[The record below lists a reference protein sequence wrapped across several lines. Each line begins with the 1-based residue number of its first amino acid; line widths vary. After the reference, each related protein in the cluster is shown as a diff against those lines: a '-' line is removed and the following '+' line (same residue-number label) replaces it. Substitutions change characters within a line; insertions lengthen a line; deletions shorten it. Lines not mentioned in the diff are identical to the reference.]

1 MSELYIY
8 NSYAREK
15 QKFEPITP
23 GYAGLYVCGPT
34 VSGESHL
41 GHARP
46 YITFDVV
53 QRYLKHLGYKV
64 RYVRNITDAGHFEEE
79 GREAQ
84 DKVSEKAKLEKLEPM
99 EMVHKYTSLFHY
111 GMRLFNNEEPS
122 IEPTAT
128 GHIVEQINMIE
139 DIMAKGYAYEVNG
152 SVYFDVEKYA
162 AKYAKPANE
171 AAAKSENYYGGLSG
185 RVLEDQLETTRE
197 LDGQEEKRNKAD
209 FALWKNAPPEHIM
222 RWKSPWGEGFPGWH
236 IECSA
241 MATKYLGETFDIHGG
256 GMDLQFPHHESE
268 IAQSTIAHGHAPVRY
283 WMHNNMITI
292 NGKKMGKS
300 YNNVIKLSEL
310 FTGNHPL
317 LAQAYHP
324 MVVRFN
330 ILQTHYRSTLDFS
343 NEALQASEK
352 AFRRLWEAYEVLQ
365 KLEGNTGEATD
376 QEIDGKVVAWSNE
389 CADFMNDDLNTAK
402 VIANMFELAPIING
416 IKGGQLPATALSGD
430 TYKLLRSTF
439 KTYLEDILGM
449 QPLQA
454 QEGSGKMDQVLQLLI
469 EIRKD
474 AKKRKDFTT
483 SDQIRNKLAE
493 AGILL
498 KDEKDGNVSYTI
510 A

>member
-1 MSELYIY
+1 MQPHQLKIY
-8 NSYAREK
+8 NSLTREK
-15 QKFEPITP
+15 EHFTSLVP
-23 GYAGLYVCGPT
+23 GHVGLYVCGPT

-53 QRYLKHLGYKV
+53 LRYLQHLGYKV

-79 GREAQ
+79 GREAE
-84 DKVSEKAKLEKLEPM
+84 DKVSQKALLEKLEPM
-99 EMVHKYTSLFHY
+99 EMVHKYTSLFHK
-111 GMRLFNNEEPS
+111 GMQMFNNLEPH

-139 DIMAKGYAYEVNG
+139 TLIERGYAYPVNG
-152 SVYFDVEKYA
+152 SVYFDVAKYA
-162 AKYAKPANE
+162 AAYP
-171 AAAKSENYYGGLSG
+171 YGTLSG

-197 LDGQEEKRNKAD
+197 LDGQDEKRNKAD

-241 MATKYLGETFDIHGG
+241 MSRKYLGEVFDIHGG

-283 WMHNNMITI
+283 WIHNNMITI

-317 LAQAYHP
+317 LQQAYHP
-324 MVVRFN
+324 MVVRFY

-343 NEALQASEK
+343 NEALQASERALK
-352 AFRRLWEAYEVLQ
+352 RLWEAYILLK
-365 KLEGNTGEATD
+365 KLPAPHGEANTA
-376 QEIDGKVVAWSNE
+376 VNE
-389 CADFMNDDLNTAK
+389 ALNLQIRNICLELTDFMNDDFNTAK
-402 VIANMFELAPIING
+402 VLANLFELCPIINS
-416 IKGGQLPATALSGD
+416 INGGQIDPNALTPATYS
-430 TYKLLRSTF
+430 LLQESMPVF
-439 KTYLEDILGM
+439 IEDILGLQPM
-449 QPLQA
+449 QA
-454 QEGSGKMDQVLQLLI
+454 ANNGKLEDVLKLLI
-469 EIRKD
+469 EIRAD
-474 AKKRKDFTT
+474 AKKRKDFAT
-483 SDQIRNKLAE
+483 SDTIRQRLE
-493 AGILL
+493 ASGIFL
-498 KDEKDGNVSYTI
+498 KDAKDGSVSWSVE
-510 A
+510 